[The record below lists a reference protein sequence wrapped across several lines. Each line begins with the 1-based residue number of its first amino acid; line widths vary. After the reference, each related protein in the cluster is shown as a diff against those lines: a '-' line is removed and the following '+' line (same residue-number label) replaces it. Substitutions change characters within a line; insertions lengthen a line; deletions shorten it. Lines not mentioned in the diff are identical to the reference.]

1 MQSPINIDTN
11 STIFSHELQPVVLA
25 GYNLDPS
32 ERLSLMN
39 NGHTVVLRLPGSLTI
54 ASGYPQ
60 EYRAMQLHLHWGSPE
75 GPGSE
80 HTVDGRRYD
89 GEIHVVYYNPS
100 SGSIKEAMRQPGG
113 LAVLAAF
120 LQVGPEDN
128 VHYQPLLEQ
137 LHKVQ
142 EEGTERTVAGF
153 NIEGLLPTNL
163 SRYYRYSGSLT
174 TPPCYQTVNWT
185 VFNQTVLLSKE
196 QISLLETTLQGD
208 DDKDLQNNFRLTQS
222 LHGRKVLANFQAS
235 LSPRRVPLPDDGVP
249 PVTPAPDGATERSTA
264 EAPGSDGSDA
274 PVTPAL
280 EDTAGGSTDK
290 APEEGAGCPPC
301 ADSEKQL
308 GFALQTGECSLLGG
322 PGLSPHSLPRGH
334 PASATSTSCPRP
346 HSLPSLGPPSFCYL
360 DLLPQATEPPQPG
373 AIQLRSTPAVAL
385 ALLACP
391 CSCPVAPQPCSG
403 PLASSSSP
411 PGASLGLSHSP
422 RTRALPPRLCLG
434 PHPPLLSCVCSGGAG
449 RSLRGSLR
457 SHGSGLPHLHLQAAE
472 PE

>member
-1 MQSPINIDTN
+1 MSCTRLGLSLLLLAALGWTEDEHGSEDSSHPKKKGPGHGHWSYADKDEWQLEFPDCGGQMQSPINIDTN
-11 STIFSHELQPVVLA
+11 STIFSRELQPVVLA

-32 ERLSLMN
+32 EQLSLMN

-89 GEIHVVYYNPS
+89 GEIHMVYYNPS
-100 SGSIKEAMRQPGG
+100 SDSIKEAMRQPGG

-128 VHYQPLLEQ
+128 VHYQHLLEQ
-137 LHKVQ
+137 LHEVQ
-142 EEGTERTVAGF
+142 EEGKETTVAGF
-153 NIEGLLPTNL
+153 NIEGLLPANL

-222 LHGRKVLANFQAS
+222 LHGRKVLASFQAS
-235 LSPRRVPLPDDGVP
+235 LSPRQVPLPDDGVP
-249 PVTPAPDGATERSTA
+249 PMTPAPDGATERSTA
-264 EAPGSDGSDA
+264 EAPGADGSDA
-274 PVTPAL
+274 PVTPAP
-280 EDTAGGSTDK
+280 EDAAGGSTDK

-308 GFALQTGECSLLGG
+308 GFALQTAEVLAGLFGG
-322 PGLSPHSLPRGH
+322 L
-334 PASATSTSCPRP
+334 
-346 HSLPSLGPPSFCYL
+346 F
-360 DLLPQATEPPQPG
+360 
-373 AIQLRSTPAVAL
+373 AVTAL
-385 ALLACP
+385 AFLIYIYKQRSQTRRP
-391 CSCPVAPQPCSG
+391 D
-403 PLASSSSP
+403 
-411 PGASLGLSHSP
+411 SHP
-422 RTRALPPRLCLG
+422 KPNVIYT
-434 PHPPLLSCVCSGGAG
+434 
-449 RSLRGSLR
+449 
-457 SHGSGLPHLHLQAAE
+457 AATTDE
-472 PE
+472 NAV